1 MAEDAL
7 NYGKVRVPAE
17 VFTFRELAAATE
29 NFNSDLLV
37 GEGGFGRVY
46 RGYLKKT
53 NQVKIQKILF
63 LHSSFLHLCI
73 NSLRADRGGE
83 AARSERSSGEP

>member
-1 MAEDAL
+1 MSIEINGAGAIKQRIMAEDAL

-53 NQVKIQKILF
+53 NQVKISQNIY
-63 LHSSFLHLCI
+63 
-73 NSLRADRGGE
+73 
-83 AARSERSSGEP
+83 